1 MRDQAPQASQGCTRG
16 FGGNGGVICKSLV
29 DVVEV
34 LGGDGGGGRRPL
46 EEEEEED
53 FFKTRSEPGGR

>member
-16 FGGNGGVICKSLV
+16 FGGNGGMICKSLV

-34 LGGDGGGGRRPL
+34 LGGDGGGGGDR
-46 EEEEEED
+46 
-53 FFKTRSEPGGR
+53 

>member
-34 LGGDGGGGRRPL
+34 LGGDGGGG
-46 EEEEEED
+46 EE
-53 FFKTRSEPGGR
+53 TARGGGGGGFLQDK

>member
-16 FGGNGGVICKSLV
+16 FGGNGGMICKSLV

-34 LGGDGGGGRRPL
+34 LGGEGGGGGGGGGGGFIQ
-46 EEEEEED
+46 D
-53 FFKTRSEPGGR
+53 KSSEPGGR